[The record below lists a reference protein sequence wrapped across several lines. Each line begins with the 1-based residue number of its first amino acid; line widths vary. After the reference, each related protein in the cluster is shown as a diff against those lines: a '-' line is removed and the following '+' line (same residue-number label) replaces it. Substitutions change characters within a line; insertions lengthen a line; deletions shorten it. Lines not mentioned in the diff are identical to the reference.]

1 MTPAEL
7 TVYVRSVGQ
16 LRRQEQELTE
26 TNLYSLGCVIRAMVG
41 SEHPPALEEL
51 FPHLRGRC
59 RGPEMDDEALYREVV
74 ALNRLFGGT
83 EA

>member
-41 SEHPPALEEL
+41 SDHPPALEEL

-59 RGPEMDDEALYREVV
+59 RGPEMDDEALYREVA

>member
-7 TVYVRSVGQ
+7 NVCARSVGQ

-26 TNLYSLGCVIRAMVG
+26 ANLYSLGCVIRAMVG
-41 SEHPPALEEL
+41 SKHPPALEEL
-51 FPHLRGRC
+51 FPHLRGR
-59 RGPEMDDEALYREVV
+59 GSGAEMDDEALYREVA

>member
-41 SEHPPALEEL
+41 SEHPPALEKL
-51 FPHLRGRC
+51 FPQQRDRSS
-59 RGPEMDDEALYREVV
+59 GPEMDDEALYREVA

>member
-7 TVYVRSVGQ
+7 NVYVRSVGQ

-26 TNLYSLGCVIRAMVG
+26 TNLYNLGCVIRAMVG
-41 SEHPPALEEL
+41 SKRPLALEEL
-51 FPHLRGRC
+51 FPHLRGR
-59 RGPEMDDEALYREVV
+59 GSGSEMDDEALYREVA

>member
-7 TVYVRSVGQ
+7 NVYVRSVGQ

-26 TNLYSLGCVIRAMVG
+26 TNLYNLGCVIRSMLG
-41 SEHPPALEEL
+41 SERTPALEEL
-51 FPHLRGRC
+51 FPHLKGRSG
-59 RGPEMDDEALYREVV
+59 GPEMDDEALYRKVA

>member
-41 SEHPPALEEL
+41 SGLPPARVWL
-51 FPHLRGRC
+51 FLHLRGRSS
-59 RGPEMDDEALYREVV
+59 GP
-74 ALNRLFGGT
+74 
-83 EA
+83 

>member
-59 RGPEMDDEALYREVV
+59 RGPEMDDEALYREVA
-74 ALNRLFGGT
+74 ALTRLFGGT

>member
-7 TVYVRSVGQ
+7 NVYARSVGQ

-26 TNLYSLGCVIRAMVG
+26 ANLYSLGCVIRAMVG
-41 SEHPPALEEL
+41 SKHPPALEEL
-51 FPHLRGRC
+51 FPHLRGRGS
-59 RGPEMDDEALYREVV
+59 GPEMDDETLYRKVA

>member
-7 TVYVRSVGQ
+7 NVYARSVGQ

-26 TNLYSLGCVIRAMVG
+26 ANLYSLGCVIRAVVG
-41 SEHPPALEEL
+41 RKRAAALEEL
-51 FPHLRGRC
+51 FPHLRGRSS
-59 RGPEMDDEALYREVV
+59 GPEMDDEALYREVA

>member
-7 TVYVRSVGQ
+7 NVCARSVGQ

-26 TNLYSLGCVIRAMVG
+26 ANLYSLGCVIRAMVG
-41 SEHPPALEEL
+41 SKHPPALEEL
-51 FPHLRGRC
+51 FPHLKGRS
-59 RGPEMDDEALYREVV
+59 GVPEMDDEALYRKVA

>member
-7 TVYVRSVGQ
+7 TVYVRSVGH

-26 TNLYSLGCVIRAMVG
+26 TNLYGLGCVIRAMVG
-41 SEHPPALEEL
+41 SEHPPALEVL

-59 RGPEMDDEALYREVV
+59 RGPEMDDEALYREVA

>member
-41 SEHPPALEEL
+41 SDRTPALEEL

-59 RGPEMDDEALYREVV
+59 RGPEMDDEALYREVA

>member
-59 RGPEMDDEALYREVV
+59 RGPEMDDEALYREVA

>member
-51 FPHLRGRC
+51 FPHLRGRS
-59 RGPEMDDEALYREVV
+59 GAAEMDDEALYREVA